1 MKSPLSFLAQ
11 VSQAMTN
18 WQTSL
23 HHLWRKKSFSDALLL
38 FTVAISSS
46 SIVEIASE
54 MNLKRAVEQ
63 FSTFATHG
71 ENIFVLSQ
79 FVILRNVSV
88 CVWGQR
94 INILHHEKATRVAF
108 PKIEGAVAAA
118 AAVEVVAT

>member
-1 MKSPLSFLAQ
+1 
-11 VSQAMTN
+11 
-18 WQTSL
+18 
-23 HHLWRKKSFSDALLL
+23 
-38 FTVAISSS
+38 
-46 SIVEIASE
+46 

-63 FSTFATHG
+63 FSTVATHG

-88 CVWGQR
+88 CMWGQR